1 MKRMIALLL
10 VLVSTALAAEEKAAT
25 DPWALAA
32 AGDYRG
38 VKEAL
43 DAYPT
48 LIRMSDDKGFT
59 LLHAAVKGKQL
70 RVAKLLISRGAFVNA
85 VDARQYT
92 PLLVAA
98 DMGDD
103 YCARLLIK
111 NGANANARALE
122 GVTAMHIAT
131 LGNYLKIVI
140 LLQQAGA
147 NINAENEAG
156 KTSLMLAEEH
166 GRKEIARFLR
176 SKHAI
181 R

>member
-10 VLVSTALAAEEKAAT
+10 VLASTALAAEEKEST

-98 DMGDD
+98 DVGLHQLDQPIAQVVGEAVHAVQTLAQGEDAIVGPVQLLTKLRHCVERFRIGHRRAHGDGRI
-103 YCARLLIK
+103 AHASSQLT
-111 NGANANARALE
+111 
-122 GVTAMHIAT
+122 VTP
-131 LGNYLKIVI
+131 LNSV
-140 LLQQAGA
+140 
-147 NINAENEAG
+147 
-156 KTSLMLAEEH
+156 
-166 GRKEIARFLR
+166 
-176 SKHAI
+176 
-181 R
+181 